1 MRALPPMVGF
11 GSLQSSWCRV
21 IGLYKRGRGW
31 CFLMASLKI
40 DAIEKQILE
49 CQSELNFLGPQYSP
63 SKSLIISTGDISDI
77 DGFYAL
83 AQYATTEAD
92 VLFIMNYPAYLGSG
106 MNSSED
112 AKASGLGYEYDTSL
126 YLKYSNILLKTAR
139 DDAAVEKFMAYSTL
153 VNTFTAKGRTP
164 AEILKYVLT
173 ALAFSMAKKVW
184 DAVSNPL
191 KGTLHFCIGGINE
204 INPFSH
210 RSLKNEAFVYASMVD
225 YNLVAGKL
233 SGLNPREA
241 MTSDTRVIE
250 NGLDLLN
257 NRTHIYIDFNGSM
270 AFLDSFWEHRLCE
283 VRSSIKGV
291 FVLGGVL
298 ADEAPLTMPPLKGVL
313 NRLSCATMNQLY
325 APSRTASF
333 FSLMGSC
340 GIPVYMISNN
350 VVGDLAPAKT
360 NRASSPWI
368 SFLSANGISIKV
380 LNDMASLFYNSSYNP
395 PVKAFDFYSALALT
409 TFMRTSELPYTDKKL
424 HFDDVYGVSLISSDA
439 VWENVVTSYSD
450 GMKRGARY
458 KGNEQAFDSEA
469 ALLKELK
476 PKSMDVK
483 VLNFNGHP
491 GKLEIIK

>member
-1 MRALPPMVGF
+1 
-11 GSLQSSWCRV
+11 
-21 IGLYKRGRGW
+21 
-31 CFLMASLKI
+31 
-40 DAIEKQILE
+40 
-49 CQSELNFLGPQYSP
+49 
-63 SKSLIISTGDISDI
+63 
-77 DGFYAL
+77 
-83 AQYATTEAD
+83 
-92 VLFIMNYPAYLGSG
+92 
-106 MNSSED
+106 
-112 AKASGLGYEYDTSL
+112 
-126 YLKYSNILLKTAR
+126 
-139 DDAAVEKFMAYSTL
+139 
-153 VNTFTAKGRTP
+153 
-164 AEILKYVLT
+164 
-173 ALAFSMAKKVW
+173 
-184 DAVSNPL
+184 
-191 KGTLHFCIGGINE
+191 
-204 INPFSH
+204 
-210 RSLKNEAFVYASMVD
+210 
-225 YNLVAGKL
+225 
-233 SGLNPREA
+233 
-241 MTSDTRVIE
+241 
-250 NGLDLLN
+250 
-257 NRTHIYIDFNGSM
+257 
-270 AFLDSFWEHRLCE
+270 
-283 VRSSIKGV
+283 
-291 FVLGGVL
+291 
-298 ADEAPLTMPPLKGVL
+298 
-313 NRLSCATMNQLY
+313 MNQLY